1 MDSQFPLGRCI
12 SRVIASRLFSPRA
25 IITTV
30 NATICRI
37 FFKAQ
42 RMWDELSVG
51 RKTRPD
57 NPADSLGPRTTIEML
72 PDDVLLEIFDHHR
85 LAALDYSLF
94 ETWEWHRLA
103 HVCQRWRSIIFASPR
118 RLDLRLVYTYRKPV
132 RKTIDC
138 WSALP
143 ISIWYPRQVLYHP
156 LPPSD
161 EDNVIAALQYPDR
174 IREINLTLT
183 RSLLAKL
190 TPLIQDSFPML
201 EYLQLG
207 SREMLEP
214 LVLPPLVL
222 PSSFLGEF
230 TPKLRH
236 LNLDRTA
243 FPTLPRLLLS
253 ATDLLSLRLY
263 EIPNAGYF
271 SPEALVTGLDATPNL
286 KFLEIYF
293 LHPTSSPGQDSP
305 RPFPRATRAAL
316 PALTEFQFKGDIEY
330 LEDLVSRIDAPSV
343 EHFSATLFDQRMLFE
358 LPQLAQFIGRSE
370 ALKSSPHQTSIWLW
384 QRGFSITHH
393 SGHPSPGG
401 AFQLQISCYELAQ
414 QVTLLTHICKQL
426 SLLLSSVERLDI
438 EADPALPNAWDE
450 TDTTQWLELLSPFSQ
465 VRKLELIGT
474 LVTSISSALGQS
486 AGKLGREVLPSLR
499 DLHLRDTFISPP
511 IESSIA
517 AIRLSSHTVSVHYG
531 GDEGHEP

>member
-1 MDSQFPLGRCI
+1 
-12 SRVIASRLFSPRA
+12 
-25 IITTV
+25 
-30 NATICRI
+30 
-37 FFKAQ
+37 
-42 RMWDELSVG
+42 
-51 RKTRPD
+51 
-57 NPADSLGPRTTIEML
+57 ML

-85 LAALDYSLF
+85 LAALDDSQF
-94 ETWEWHRLA
+94 GTWEWHRLA

-190 TPLIQDSFPML
+190 TPLMQDSFPVL
-201 EYLQLG
+201 ESLQLG

-214 LVLPPLVL
+214 LVLP
-222 PSSFLGEF
+222 SSFLGES
-230 TPKLRH
+230 TPGLRH
-236 LNLDRTA
+236 LNLHHTA

-271 SPEALVTGLDATPNL
+271 SPEALVTGLGATPNL

-293 LHPTSSPGQDSP
+293 PHSASSPGQDSP

-316 PALTEFQFKGDIEY
+316 PALTEFQFRGDIEY
-330 LEDLVSRIDAPSV
+330 LEDLVARIDAPSV
-343 EHFSATLFDQRMLFE
+343 EQFCATLFDQRMLFE
-358 LPQLAQFIGRSE
+358 LRQLAQFIGRTE
-370 ALKSSPHQTSIWLW
+370 GLKSSPHRTSIWLW
-384 QRGFSITHH
+384 ERGFFITHYF
-393 SGHPSPGG
+393 GQPSPGGGVG

-414 QVTLLTHICKQL
+414 QVTLLTRICKQL
-426 SLLLSSVERLDI
+426 SLLLSNVEQLDI
-438 EADPALPNAWDE
+438 EADPALPNTWDE
-450 TDTTQWLELLSPFSQ
+450 TDTTQWLELLSPFSR

-474 LVTSISSALGQS
+474 LVTSIASALGQS

-499 DLHLRDTFISPP
+499 DLHLRDTLISPP

-517 AIRLSSHTVSVHYG
+517 AIRLSGQTIAVHYG
-531 GDEGHEP
+531 GEEDHEP